1 MILSALIRS
10 RPLRRLLGRA
20 SAIPWIGKQANR
32 FTTNLIAS
40 STAPRPRPFSL
51 WSPVPAVEGGASG
64 PVSDYTSWPALTDRR
79 FSARHLP
86 PACENWIAALP
97 DDTPAGPGN
106 WGPVTSLFSRGEAM
120 QTDRSSVLFAFFAQ
134 WFTDSVLRTD
144 PDDRRKNTSN
154 HDVDLCQIYGL
165 HEHEARCLR
174 SHSGGRLSSQ
184 VVNGEEYP
192 DYLGERNNAG
202 EWQVK
207 AKYSCVD
214 SRGNVIPGK
223 GLYPHGNTEWV
234 KTALDKSFPPGTLTP
249 EQRNAR
255 LDRLYATGLE
265 RGNSSVGYVALST
278 IFLREHNRI
287 CQELSSIP
295 DLDWKDDD
303 ERLFQTARMINT
315 CLLLK
320 LTIED
325 YINHIAGDSLFRFDP
340 SFAESQPWYRA
351 NWMALEFNLLYRWH
365 GLVPDQLIVNDAIV
379 KQSSY
384 RWNNEL
390 LEAQGLASIISNAS
404 AHSAG
409 RIGLGNSPDFLMGAE
424 YQTIKMGRDFKLQ
437 SYNNYRQNF
446 GLPKLKDFTELTKN
460 SSLRQKLETLYGDID
475 QLELVVGL
483 FAEDPQ
489 PGDLFGSLMLVM
501 VACDAFTQIYTNPL
515 LSQAIYTAETLTA
528 YGLGL
533 INTTSSVDAL
543 VRRNLL
549 GGSRQ
554 RSGATIPPA
563 LTRGRG

>member
-1 MILSALIRS
+1 MLLPVLMRS
-10 RPLRRLLGRA
+10 RSLRRFLAWAA
-20 SAIPWIGKQANR
+20 SIPWLGKQINR
-32 FTTNLIAS
+32 FLTNLIAR
-40 STAPRPRPFSL
+40 STTPRPRPFSL
-51 WSPVPAVEGGASG
+51 WSSVAVAPGGPSG
-64 PVSDYTSWPALTDRR
+64 PISDYTSWPALTDRR

-86 PACENWIAALP
+86 PASTSSIAALP
-97 DDTPAGPGN
+97 DDAPSGQGG
-106 WGPVTSLFSRGEAM
+106 WGPVTSLFARGEAM
-120 QTDRSSVLFAFFAQ
+120 QADRSSVLFMFFAQ

-165 HEHEARCLR
+165 HEHQARCLR
-174 SHSGGRLSSQ
+174 SHSGGRLNSQ
-184 VVNGEEYP
+184 IINGEEYP
-192 DYLGERNNAG
+192 DYLGERNKAG
-202 EWQVK
+202 EWHVK
-207 AKYSCVD
+207 AKYSCLD
-214 SRGNVIPGK
+214 SAGRVIPSQ

-234 KTALDKSFPPGTLTP
+234 KAALDKGFLPGTLTP
-249 EQRNAR
+249 EQRDAR

-295 DLDWKDDD
+295 GLDWKDDD

-340 SFAESQPWYRA
+340 SFAERQPWYRA

-365 GLVPDQLIVNDAIV
+365 GLVPDHLIVNNAIV
-379 KQSSY
+379 KHSFY

-404 AHSAG
+404 AQVAG
-409 RIGLGNSPDFLMGAE
+409 RISLGNNPDFLMGAE

-437 SYNNYRQNF
+437 CYNEYRQNF
-446 GLPKLKDFTELTKN
+446 GLAKLKDFTELTKD
-460 SSLRQKLETLYGDID
+460 SGLRQKLESLYGDID
-475 QLELVVGL
+475 RLEPVVGL

-489 PGDLFGSLMLVM
+489 PGALFGSLMLIM
-501 VACDAFTQIYTNPL
+501 VAYDAFTQIYTNPL
-515 LSQAIYTAETLTA
+515 LSKAIYTAETLTT
-528 YGLGL
+528 YGLEL
-533 INTTSSVDAL
+533 IDTTSSIADL
-543 VRRNLL
+543 VRRNVP
-549 GGSRQ
+549 GGLSQ
-554 RSGATIPPA
+554 KVA
-563 LTRGRG
+563 LSFPHY

>member
-1 MILSALIRS
+1 VILSALIRS
-10 RPLRRLLGRA
+10 RPLRSLLGQA
-20 SAIPWIGKQANR
+20 SAIPWIGKQTNR
-32 FTTNLIAS
+32 FITNLIAS

-51 WSPVPAVEGGASG
+51 WSPVPAVKGGASG
-64 PVSDYTSWPALTDRR
+64 PVSDYTSWPSLTDRR

-86 PACENWIAALP
+86 PANDSWIAALP
-97 DDTPAGPGN
+97 DDTPSGRGD
-106 WGPVTSLFSRGEAM
+106 WGPITSFFARGEAM

-174 SHSGGRLSSQ
+174 SHSGGRLSFQ
-184 VVNGEEYP
+184 IINGEEYP
-192 DYLGERNNAG
+192 DYLGERNEAG
-202 EWQVK
+202 EWRVK
-207 AKYSCVD
+207 AKYSCLD

-234 KTALDKSFPPGTLTP
+234 KTALGKSFPPGALTP
-249 EQRNAR
+249 GQRNAR
-255 LDRLYATGLE
+255 LDRLYATGIE

-295 DLDWKDDD
+295 DLDWRDDD

-325 YINHIAGDSLFRFDP
+325 YINHIAGGSLFRFDT
-340 SFAESQPWYRA
+340 SLAESQPWYRA

-365 GLVPDQLIVNDAIV
+365 GLVPDQLTVNGATV
-379 KQSSY
+379 QQSSY

-390 LEAQGLASIISNAS
+390 LEVQGLASIISNAS
-404 AHSAG
+404 AQAAG
-409 RIGLGNSPDFLMGAE
+409 RIGLKNSPDFLMGAE
-424 YQTIKMGRDFKLQ
+424 YQAIKMGRDFRLQ
-437 SYNNYRQNF
+437 SYNSYRQNF
-446 GLPKLKDFTELTKN
+446 GLAKLKDFTELTQDKN
-460 SSLRQKLETLYGDID
+460 LRQRLETLYGDID

-489 PGDLFGSLMLVM
+489 SGDLFGSLMLVM
-501 VACDAFTQIYTNPL
+501 VAYDAFTQIYTNPL

-528 YGLGL
+528 YGLEL
-533 INTTSSVDAL
+533 INATSSIDAL
-543 VRRNLL
+543 VRRNLP
-549 GGSRQ
+549 GESPQ
-554 RSGATIPPA
+554 RAGAIMPPA
-563 LTRGRG
+563 LTR

>member
-1 MILSALIRS
+1 MLLPVLMRS
-10 RPLRRLLGRA
+10 RSLRRFLAWAA
-20 SAIPWIGKQANR
+20 SIPWLGKQINR
-32 FTTNLIAS
+32 FLTNLIAR

-51 WSPVPAVEGGASG
+51 WSPVAVAPGGPSG
-64 PVSDYTSWPALTDRR
+64 PISDYTSWPALTDRR

-86 PACENWIAALP
+86 PASTSSIAALP
-97 DDTPAGPGN
+97 DDAPSGQGG
-106 WGPVTSLFSRGEAM
+106 WGPVTSLFARDEVM
-120 QTDRSSVLFAFFAQ
+120 QTDRSSVLFMFFAQ

-165 HEHEARCLR
+165 YEHQARCLR

-184 VVNGEEYP
+184 IINGEEYP
-192 DYLGERNNAG
+192 DYLGERNEAG

-207 AKYSCVD
+207 AKYSCLD
-214 SRGNVIPGK
+214 SEGRVIPSQ

-234 KTALDKSFPPGTLTP
+234 KAALVRSFPLGTLTP
-249 EQRNAR
+249 EQRDAR

-303 ERLFQTARMINT
+303 ERLFQTARMINI

-340 SFAESQPWYRA
+340 SFAEGQPWYRT

-365 GLVPDQLIVNDAIV
+365 GLVPDQLIANDAIV
-379 KQSSY
+379 KHSFY

-390 LEAQGLASIISNAS
+390 LEAQGLASIIGNAS
-404 AHSAG
+404 AQVAG
-409 RIGLGNSPDFLMGAE
+409 RIGLGNNPDFLMGAE
-424 YQTIKMGRDFKLQ
+424 YQTIKMGRDFRLQ
-437 SYNNYRQNF
+437 SYNEYRQNF
-446 GLPKLKDFTELTKN
+446 GLAKLRDFTELTKDK
-460 SSLRQKLETLYGDID
+460 SLRQKLETLYGDID
-475 QLELVVGL
+475 RLELVVGL

-489 PGDLFGSLMLVM
+489 PGALFGSLMLIM
-501 VACDAFTQIYTNPL
+501 VAYDAFTQIYTNPL
-515 LSQAIYTAETLTA
+515 LSKAIYTAETLTA
-528 YGLGL
+528 YGLEL
-533 INTTSSVDAL
+533 IDTTSSIADL
-543 VRRNLL
+543 VRRNVP
-549 GGSRQ
+549 GGLSQ
-554 RSGATIPPA
+554 KVA
-563 LTRGRG
+563 LSFPQH

>member
-1 MILSALIRS
+1 MILSVLIRS
-10 RPLRRLLGRA
+10 RLLRRVLGWA
-20 SAIPWIGKQANR
+20 SSIPWLGKHVNR
-32 FTTNLIAS
+32 LLTNLIAN
-40 STAPRPRPFSL
+40 STTPRPRPLSL
-51 WSPVPAVEGGASG
+51 WSPVAVATGGPSG
-64 PVSDYTSWPALTDRR
+64 PISDYTSWPALTDRQ

-86 PACENWIAALP
+86 PASKSSIAALP
-97 DDTPAGPGN
+97 DDAPSGQGG
-106 WGPVTSLFSRGEAM
+106 WGPVTSLFAKGEVM
-120 QTDRSSVLFAFFAQ
+120 QAGRSSVLFMFFAQ

-165 HEHEARCLR
+165 YEHQARCLR

-184 VVNGEEYP
+184 IINGEEYP
-192 DYLGERNNAG
+192 DYLGERNEAG

-207 AKYSCVD
+207 AKYSCLD
-214 SRGNVIPGK
+214 SEGRVIPSQ

-234 KTALDKSFPPGTLTP
+234 KAALDKSFPPGTLTP
-249 EQRNAR
+249 EQRDAR

-340 SFAESQPWYRA
+340 SFAEDQPWYRT

-365 GLVPDQLIVNDAIV
+365 GLVPDHLIVNNAIV
-379 KQSSY
+379 NHSFY

-390 LEAQGLASIISNAS
+390 LEARGVASIIGNAS
-404 AHSAG
+404 AQTAG
-409 RIGLGNSPDFLMGAE
+409 RISLGNNPDFLMGAE
-424 YQTIKMGRDFKLQ
+424 YQTIKMGRDFRLQ
-437 SYNNYRQNF
+437 GYNEYRQNF
-446 GLPKLKDFTELTKN
+446 GLAKLRDFTELTKDK
-460 SSLRQKLETLYGDID
+460 SLRQKLETLYGDID
-475 QLELVVGL
+475 TLELVVGL

-489 PGDLFGSLMLVM
+489 PGALFGSLMLIM
-501 VACDAFTQIYTNPL
+501 VAYDAFTQIYTNPL
-515 LSQAIYTAETLTA
+515 LSKAIYTAETLTA
-528 YGLGL
+528 YGLEL
-533 INTTSSVDAL
+533 IDTTSSIDDL
-543 VRRNLL
+543 VRRNLSADSSLLAKL
-549 GGSRQ
+549 GV
-554 RSGATIPPA
+554 
-563 LTRGRG
+563 

>member
-1 MILSALIRS
+1 MILSVLIRS
-10 RPLRRLLGRA
+10 RLLRRVLGWA
-20 SAIPWIGKQANR
+20 SSIPWLGKHVNR
-32 FTTNLIAS
+32 LLTNLIAN
-40 STAPRPRPFSL
+40 STTPRPRPFSL
-51 WSPVPAVEGGASG
+51 WSPVAVATGGPSG
-64 PVSDYTSWPALTDRR
+64 PISDYTSWPALTDRQ

-86 PACENWIAALP
+86 PASKSNTVALP
-97 DDTPAGPGN
+97 DDAPSGQGG
-106 WGPVTSLFSRGEAM
+106 WGPVTSLFARGEVM
-120 QTDRSSVLFAFFAQ
+120 QADRSSVLFMFFAQ

-165 HEHEARCLR
+165 YEHQARCLR

-184 VVNGEEYP
+184 IINGEEYP
-192 DYLGERNNAG
+192 DYLGERNEAG

-207 AKYSCVD
+207 AKYSCLD
-214 SRGNVIPGK
+214 SEGRVIPSQ

-234 KTALDKSFPPGTLTP
+234 KAALDKSFPPGTLTP
-249 EQRNAR
+249 EQRDAR

-340 SFAESQPWYRA
+340 SFAEGQPWYRT

-365 GLVPDQLIVNDAIV
+365 GLVPDHLIVNDAIV
-379 KQSSY
+379 KHSFY

-390 LEAQGLASIISNAS
+390 LEAQGLASIIGNAS
-404 AHSAG
+404 AQVAG
-409 RIGLGNSPDFLMGAE
+409 RISLGNNPDFLMGAE
-424 YQTIKMGRDFKLQ
+424 YQTIKMGRDFRLQ
-437 SYNNYRQNF
+437 SYNEYRQNF
-446 GLPKLKDFTELTKN
+446 GLAKLRDFTELTKDK
-460 SSLRQKLETLYGDID
+460 SLRQKLETLYGDID
-475 QLELVVGL
+475 TLELVVGL

-489 PGDLFGSLMLVM
+489 PGALFGSLMLIM
-501 VACDAFTQIYTNPL
+501 VAYDAFTQIYTNPL
-515 LSQAIYTAETLTA
+515 LSKAIYTAETLTA
-528 YGLGL
+528 YGLEL
-533 INTTSSVDAL
+533 IGTTSSIDDL
-543 VRRNLL
+543 VRRNLSADSSLLAKL
-549 GGSRQ
+549 GV
-554 RSGATIPPA
+554 
-563 LTRGRG
+563 